1 MDEYSRIILEHYCTA
16 KKKRKL
22 ARLVRLSYDPG
33 ADVTDADALYLE
45 KLIDQTEDEEIR
57 SAMQDLDDY
66 LFGAGDPCM

>member
-1 MDEYSRIILEHYCTA
+1 MDEYSRIILERYCSTSR
-16 KKKRKL
+16 KRKL

-57 SAMQDLDDY
+57 TALQDLDDY
-66 LFGAGDPCM
+66 LFGW